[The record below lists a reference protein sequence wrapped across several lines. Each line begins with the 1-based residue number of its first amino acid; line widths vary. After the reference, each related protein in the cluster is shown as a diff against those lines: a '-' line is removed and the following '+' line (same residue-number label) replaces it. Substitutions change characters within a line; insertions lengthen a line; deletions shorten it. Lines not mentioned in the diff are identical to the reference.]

1 MRCRAVQVTGFWVF
15 GALMCVPH
23 LLFGQ
28 ACPQTDLGS
37 QLPVSVT
44 GNTSTWVNQV
54 DPSCAFT
61 FDAPDVT
68 FLWTAP
74 AAGTYEMDT
83 QGSNIDTV
91 LFVLNGTCAGTE
103 LACND
108 DDPAIAPQSRLM
120 LSLTSGQQ
128 VVVAVTDFG
137 DVGTYALHI
146 TLAGAPSSTPTLTP
160 TRTPL
165 AATPTS
171 TATQTP
177 TATQTR
183 TPTLTPTRTPPA
195 VTPTS
200 TATQTPTATQTR
212 TPTLTPSAT
221 RTPTR
226 TPTPTAT
233 QISGATSTP
242 TATPMGNF
250 MVTGHIRYYSNAL

>member
-1 MRCRAVQVTGFWVF
+1 VC
-15 GALMCVPH
+15 
-23 LLFGQ
+23 
-28 ACPQTDLGS
+28 
-37 QLPVSVT
+37 
-44 GNTSTWVNQV
+44 
-54 DPSCAFT
+54 
-61 FDAPDVT
+61 
-68 FLWTAP
+68 
-74 AAGTYEMDT
+74 
-83 QGSNIDTV
+83 
-91 LFVLNGTCAGTE
+91 
-103 LACND
+103 
-108 DDPAIAPQSRLM
+108 
-120 LSLTSGQQ
+120 
-128 VVVAVTDFG
+128 
-137 DVGTYALHI
+137 TYALHL
-146 TLAGAPSSTPTLTP
+146 TLARAPSSTPPLTP

-250 MVTGHIRYYSNAL
+250 MVTGHIRYYSNALPVAGVEVHVTGPSPQVADTDATGAFSVAGLSQTNWTFAPLKHGDAGLGISALDASFILQFLVGLHDLTPDQQLACDTSGNGTLSALDAAFILQFLVSLIPNLPVTQSCGSD